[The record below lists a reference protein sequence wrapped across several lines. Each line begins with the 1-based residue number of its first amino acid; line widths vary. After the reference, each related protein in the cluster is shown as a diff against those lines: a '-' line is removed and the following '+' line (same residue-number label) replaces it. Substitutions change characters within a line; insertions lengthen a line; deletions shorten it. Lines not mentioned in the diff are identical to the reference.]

1 MGVLYGISTGPGDP
15 ELLTVRAVR
24 ILERCKVIAA
34 PQKPGTESLALRIA
48 GGIADLREKQ
58 VLPLDFPMTKDTA
71 ALAAAEQ
78 TAAEALCHALR
89 TEDVAFLCLGDI
101 SLYATYSPVAALV
114 REQGFETVQIPGVM
128 SFSAAAALA
137 GAPLVT
143 GDTPLQVLPFGC
155 KDLESRLQLPGAKV
169 ILKCGAHMPELVQV
183 LSETDQLS
191 HAYAVE
197 NCGLPDE
204 RLIPVLH
211 PDVQCGYF
219 TTVIISAEEHA
230 HVSL

>member
-114 REQGFETVQIPGVM
+114 REQGFETVQIPA
-128 SFSAAAALA
+128 S
-137 GAPLVT
+137 
-143 GDTPLQVLPFGC
+143 
-155 KDLESRLQLPGAKV
+155 
-169 ILKCGAHMPELVQV
+169 
-183 LSETDQLS
+183 
-191 HAYAVE
+191 
-197 NCGLPDE
+197 
-204 RLIPVLH
+204 
-211 PDVQCGYF
+211 
-219 TTVIISAEEHA
+219 
-230 HVSL
+230 